1 MKINTNPRLY
11 GVFYSLLKRIA
22 LLIVVLL
29 MAIAC
34 EESDQVGLELIQSPV
49 EMNTT
54 DTLTIQAVTARDDSV
69 ATNLSGRNILG
80 VLNDPEFGKTRAG
93 IYTETRLPFND
104 LSLGENPRLDSVHLV
119 MNYTGEYYG
128 NVEVFHQLQ
137 VYELSENFPARDTL
151 FSNLEIPHDPEPLT
165 KDPEGFRL
173 RPAPTDSVMVDT
185 VLRPPHIR
193 IPLSDAYGQKLIDAN
208 GTQAFEN
215 VPDFVDAFKGLYIT
229 IDEDTEDMGALY
241 AMDMLAPMTSI
252 QLYYHNDDDTLQQ
265 MTQFPINEFARRA
278 TKIDHYGFEGANESL
293 QAQVEHEEFAEG
305 DSLLFVQSLGVTRAH
320 VYMPYLDDLK
330 DLQGVVI
337 NKAELLVP
345 VQEGFATDDLPE
357 TEDMLLLRF
366 REDGNLSFISDY
378 HVGSSYFGGELDKEN
393 MEYRFN
399 ISQYVQ
405 DLMNGVYENRGLTI
419 VASDVSE
426 GASRV
431 VLRGPGRQENPMR
444 MVIYYTV
451 FNK

>member
-1 MKINTNPRLY
+1 
-11 GVFYSLLKRIA
+11 
-22 LLIVVLL
+22 
-29 MAIAC
+29 
-34 EESDQVGLELIQSPV
+34 
-49 EMNTT
+49 
-54 DTLTIQAVTARDDSV
+54 
-69 ATNLSGRNILG
+69 
-80 VLNDPEFGKTRAG
+80 
-93 IYTETRLPFND
+93 
-104 LSLGENPRLDSVHLV
+104 
-119 MNYTGEYYG
+119 
-128 NVEVFHQLQ
+128 
-137 VYELSENFPARDTL
+137 
-151 FSNLEIPHDPEPLT
+151 
-165 KDPEGFRL
+165 
-173 RPAPTDSVMVDT
+173 
-185 VLRPPHIR
+185 
-193 IPLSDAYGQKLIDAN
+193 
-208 GTQAFEN
+208 
-215 VPDFVDAFKGLYIT
+215 
-229 IDEDTEDMGALY
+229 
-241 AMDMLAPMTSI
+241 
-252 QLYYHNDDDTLQQ
+252 
-265 MTQFPINEFARRA
+265 
-278 TKIDHYGFEGANESL
+278 
-293 QAQVEHEEFAEG
+293 
-305 DSLLFVQSLGVTRAH
+305 
-320 VYMPYLDDLK
+320 MPYLDDLK